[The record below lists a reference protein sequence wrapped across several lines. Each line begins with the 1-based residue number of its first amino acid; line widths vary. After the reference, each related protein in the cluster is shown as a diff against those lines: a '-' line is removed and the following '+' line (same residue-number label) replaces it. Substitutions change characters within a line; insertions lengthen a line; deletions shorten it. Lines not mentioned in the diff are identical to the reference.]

1 MAVRVQFRRDTASAW
16 ATTNPILAQGEVGY
30 EYDTGRFK
38 VGNGTQGW
46 NSLVYSSGVT
56 GPAGPANT
64 LSIGS
69 VTSGASA
76 GASVSGTAPNQSLN
90 LVLPIGPTGPTG
102 ATGATGPTG
111 PTGATGPTGPTGP
124 TGANS
129 TVPGPTGP
137 TGATGPQ
144 GVGINLIGSVST
156 TGALPTTPTPNQND
170 AYIVDA
176 DGDLWI
182 WSDIAGWY
190 SGGQIVGATGPTGAT
205 GPLGPTGPT
214 GPIGPTG
221 PTGPIGPTGATG
233 ILIASSPI
241 TYDSLTATVGINQ
254 SLISIANT
262 QVSGLGTSSTRN
274 VAAAGDASSTEV
286 VKGDDTRLTNTRTPT
301 DGTVTTAKIV
311 DANVTNV
318 KLANSSLTIGSTSV
332 ALGATA
338 STVSGLTLTNPTVSG
353 LYLSDSSIVVEG
365 TANDFETTLS
375 FTDPAADVT
384 VTVPAANTTLLGSHT
399 ATTKGDLYV
408 ATASNTVTR
417 LGVGANNTQ
426 LVADSAVA
434 EGMAWRDVLTPS
446 AGSRNEDLSTVD
458 VYPRQGNWSGTLGTG
473 IAYFS
478 FFTPRWS
485 VTIDEIS
492 VVSSATATNGASLV
506 RFGLYTFDGTTAT
519 LVARTASDNT
529 IFSTGNTLY
538 TRLLSTG
545 GGFPAT
551 YNLVAGSRYALGV
564 IVVATNPGSV
574 YTAFELIPSAMST
587 LSPRM
592 SGLVSGQSDLPTTAS
607 SFTSSI
613 VAPWGRFS

>member
-16 ATTNPILAQGEVGY
+16 TTTNPILAQGEVGY

-56 GPAGPANT
+56 GPVGPANT
-64 LSIGS
+64 LSIGT

-124 TGANS
+124 TGADS

-156 TGALPTTPTPNQND
+156 TGALPTTPTPDIND

-176 DGDLWI
+176 DGDLYVWDGSI
-182 WSDIAGWY
+182 WY
-190 SGGQIVGATGPTGAT
+190 SAGQIVGATGPTG
-205 GPLGPTGPT
+205 PQGPTGPT

-221 PTGPIGPTGATG
+221 PTGPQGPTGPTGATG
-233 ILIASSPI
+233 VLAATSPI

-254 SLISIANT
+254 TLISIGNT
-262 QVSGLGTSSTRN
+262 QVSGLGTASVKN
-274 VAAAGDASSTEV
+274 VAPTGDAGSTEV
-286 VKGDDTRLTNTRTPT
+286 VVGSDSRLTNTRTPT

-311 DANVTNV
+311 DGNVTNV

-338 STVSGLTLTNPTVSG
+338 TDISGLTLTSPTVSG
-353 LYLSDSSIVVEG
+353 LYISDSSIVVEG
-365 TANDFETTLS
+365 TANAFETTLS

-384 VTVPAANTTLLGSHT
+384 VTVPAANTTLLGSHI

-426 LVADSAVA
+426 LVADSTVA
-434 EGMAWRDVLTPS
+434 EGMAWRDVLTPA
-446 AGSRNEDLSTVD
+446 AGSRNEDLNAVD
-458 VYPRQGNWSGTLGTG
+458 VYPRQGNWSGTLASGNV
-473 IAYFS
+473 YFT

-485 VTIDEIS
+485 INIDEIS
-492 VVSSATATNGASLV
+492 IVSSATATNGASLV

-519 LVARTASDNT
+519 LVARTATDNT

-538 TRLLSTG
+538 TRTLSTG
-545 GGFPAT
+545 GGYPAT
-551 YNLVAGSRYALGV
+551 YNLVAGTRYALGV

-574 YTAFELIPSAMST
+574 YTAFELIPSAMSA

-592 SGLVSGQSDLPTTAS
+592 SGLVSGQADLPTTAS
-607 SFTSSI
+607 SFSSSI